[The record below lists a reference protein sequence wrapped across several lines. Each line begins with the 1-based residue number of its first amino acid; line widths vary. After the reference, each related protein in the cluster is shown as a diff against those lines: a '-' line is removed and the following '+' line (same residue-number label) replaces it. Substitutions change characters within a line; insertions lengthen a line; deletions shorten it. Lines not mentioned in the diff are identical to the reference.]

1 MNGSAETIDPMH
13 RFFAPP
19 ENFRSVSVTLGET
32 ETRHLRDVLRL
43 GAGESVRVFDG
54 EGREFECEIRG
65 IEKRSAE
72 LSIAREITA
81 SAPESPLKLTIAAAI
96 TPAEKFDLVVQ
107 KSVELGVVHFVPLIT
122 ARCEVKVKN
131 GGKRLDRLR
140 RIAFEAAK
148 QCGRAK
154 LMTIGEV
161 TGFSEFVREAHDPL
175 VIFSERDGS
184 GFDAIEIDRAL
195 TAVYGPKGG
204 WDDRELETARDAG
217 AVVVTFGGRI
227 LRAETAA
234 IGITA
239 ILQHRFGDMR

>member
-1 MNGSAETIDPMH
+1 MH

-19 ENFRSVSVTLGET
+19 ENFQSVSVTLGET
-32 ETRHLRDVLRL
+32 EMRHLRDVLRL
-43 GAGESVRVFDG
+43 GAGELVRVFDG
-54 EGREFECEIRG
+54 EGREFECEILATG
-65 IEKRSAE
+65 KRSAE
-72 LSIAREITA
+72 LSIEREITA
-81 SAPESPLKLTIAAAI
+81 SAPESPLRLTIAAAI

-107 KSVELGVVHFVPLIT
+107 KSVELGVAHFVPLIT
-122 ARCEVKVKN
+122 ARCEVKVKD
-131 GGKRLDRLR
+131 GGKRLERWR

-161 TGFSEFVREAHDPL
+161 TDFSEFVRETRDPL

-184 GFDAIEIDRAL
+184 GFDSIETEGRLAAI
-195 TAVYGPKGG
+195 YGPKGG

-217 AVVVTFGGRI
+217 AFVVTFGGRI